1 MSKTIKS
8 LIVDDEMLARESLA
22 ETLSGF
28 PEIEIIGECCN
39 GFEAIRMIQDNN
51 PDLVFLD
58 IQMPKLDGFD
68 VIELLGDNLPYII
81 FVTAYDEFAL
91 KAFETQALDY
101 LLKPVQKK
109 RLQKSI
115 EKLKTRMSFSEKEK
129 IKKLIDL
136 NVDRISPISRVLIRD
151 GNNVTII
158 KTNEIVYIQAYGDYI
173 KIHTENKTYI
183 KYDRMNN
190 IENRLDSKTFCRIHR
205 SYIINIDYL
214 AKIEPYTK
222 DSKIVKLTN
231 SETLPL
237 SRRGNDRLM
246 ELL

>member
-1 MSKTIKS
+1 MNRSIKTV
-8 LIVDDEMLARESLA
+8 IVDDEMLARESLA
-22 ETLSGF
+22 ETLTSF

-39 GFEAIRMIQDNN
+39 GFEAIRMIREEK

-68 VIELLGDNLPYII
+68 VIELLGEDLPNII

-91 KAFETQALDY
+91 KAFETQAMDY
-101 LLKPVQKK
+101 LLKPVQINRLKK
-109 RLQKSI
+109 SL
-115 EKLKTRMSFSEKEK
+115 EKLKQRINFSNEEN
-129 IKKLIDL
+129 IKKIIDL
-136 NVDRISPISRVLIRD
+136 RADSISPIARVLIRD

-158 KTNEIVYIQAYGDYI
+158 RTGDIIYIQAYGDYI
-173 KIHTENKTYI
+173 KIHTKEKTHI

-190 IENRLDSKTFCRIHR
+190 IEKRLDGQTFCRIHR

-231 SETLPL
+231 NETLPL
-237 SRRGNDRLM
+237 SRKGYEKLTD
-246 ELL
+246 LL